1 MTTLQKINFYR
12 YEKNFTILT
21 KDYTKDLEIENVKKK
36 ISPLK

>member
-21 KDYTKDLEIENVKKK
+21 QEYTKDLEIENIKKK
-36 ISPLK
+36 NSPIK